1 MAGPLCSACIT
12 RLHRSY
18 ESVRP
23 CMPRFGTQSLTVLAA
38 WEAPSRFRFGHVT
51 SPRQYRG
58 LRFSR
63 SVLAPDVGLA
73 PPIRRMPSGQQ
84 AGFPQTCPEEP
95 GAFGFDIIT
104 AALDASSTVHS
115 HSPSQLVP
123 DILLGRLFRN
133 VHHPSHCAGA
143 ACGGLEPPPARRPRG
158 TYPHHQHSI
167 ASVPPVYI

>member
-1 MAGPLCSACIT
+1 MAGPLCSTRIT

-18 ESVRP
+18 GSVRP
-23 CMPRFGTQSLTVLAA
+23 CMPRFGTQSLTVLAV
-38 WEAPSRFRFGHVT
+38 WEAPSRFRFSHPT

-115 HSPSQLVP
+115 HSPSQLIP
-123 DILLGRLFRN
+123 DILLGHLFHN

-143 ACGGLEPPPARRPRG
+143 ACAGFEATPPQGGRWGYLLNHNSNAYCFFFS
-158 TYPHHQHSI
+158 T
-167 ASVPPVYI
+167 